1 MDRTKESKYIRSSS
15 TSNAI
20 GSCDAKEKESKREW
34 RKERTIKERSRT
46 RLGIVLL
53 KIVASRK

>member
-20 GSCDAKEKESKREW
+20 GSCDAKEKESEREW
-34 RKERTIKERSRT
+34 KKGKLDKRKKD
-46 RLGIVLL
+46 
-53 KIVASRK
+53 K

>member
-1 MDRTKESKYIRSSS
+1 MDRTKEGKYIRSSS

-34 RKERTIKERSRT
+34 RKGSIIKER
-46 RLGIVLL
+46 
-53 KIVASRK
+53 